1 MYKWMR
7 EVTDQVER
15 LSKESSTIQPVVS
28 MDQLIEFYHSKI
40 AVDQDDDADQYKL
53 LSIEGY

>member
-1 MYKWMR
+1 MR

-40 AVDQDDDADQYKL
+40 AVDQDDDAD
-53 LSIEGY
+53 